1 MLIDSP
7 SYRLRRMVL
16 INVGTNKNKPSG
28 RITAVDPRGGA
39 AVLGENGV
47 GKTTT
52 LRLLPLFFGHL
63 HSAIVD
69 PQKGQQN
76 MVRFVLPTD
85 MSAIAF
91 EYQRGSDNE
100 LRLAVLR
107 RRADDPDSLCYR
119 IFRCGYRRE
128 LFVHEGRFLGEEE
141 TQKAAIELDRKVLS
155 DMAIADKAAF
165 AALVTR
171 IKSVVNAAA

>member
-1 MLIDSP
+1 MAIKPLSF
-7 SYRLRRMVL
+7 RLRRMVL

-28 RITAVDPRGGA
+28 RITAIDPRGGA

-91 EYQRGSDNE
+91 EYQRGSDAE
-100 LRLAVLR
+100 SDLRMVVIR
-107 RRADDPDSLCYR
+107 RRVDDPDSLCYR
-119 IFRCGYRRE
+119 IFRCGYRKE
-128 LFVHEGRFLGEEE
+128 LFVHEGRFLSEEE
-141 TQKAAIELDRKVLS
+141 TQKAAIDLTGR
-155 DMAIADKAAF
+155 
-165 AALVTR
+165 
-171 IKSVVNAAA
+171 

>member
-69 PQKGQQN
+69 PRRVSRTWYG
-76 MVRFVLPTD
+76 LCCPPT
-85 MSAIAF
+85 
-91 EYQRGSDNE
+91 
-100 LRLAVLR
+100 
-107 RRADDPDSLCYR
+107 
-119 IFRCGYRRE
+119 
-128 LFVHEGRFLGEEE
+128 
-141 TQKAAIELDRKVLS
+141 
-155 DMAIADKAAF
+155 
-165 AALVTR
+165 
-171 IKSVVNAAA
+171 